1 MEFPHSQMVANVAAT
16 PSSVL
21 ELLDTIDHEPRGALT
36 AMKRQ
41 GRRVSRLVFWI
52 LNACLALVLL
62 GAVVHHVYTSD
73 FRPLAAFCI
82 PILIA
87 YFGFSSLL
95 YVRGRSLAKGRGQF
109 RTLYAAERAMQATI
123 WHLFGIILGISLYGL
138 LRLAG
143 IALDSGQ
150 PVPAGVWLLL
160 FLAPYSLM
168 QIALFHFMDAAWAIS
183 PSVLGRTSPSEVRR
197 RVQS

>member
-1 MEFPHSQMVANVAAT
+1 MEYPHSQMVANVAAT
-16 PSSVL
+16 PPNVF
-21 ELLDTIDHEPRGALT
+21 ELLDTIDHRPRGALT
-36 AMKRQ
+36 VMKTHR
-41 GRRVSRLVFWI
+41 RRVSRLAFWT
-52 LNACLALVLL
+52 LNAALALVLL

-73 FRPLAAFCI
+73 FKPLAAFCI

-123 WHLFGIILGISLYGL
+123 WHLFGIILGVSLYGL
-138 LRLAG
+138 LRFVG

-150 PVPAGVWLLL
+150 PVPAGVWWLL

-168 QIALFHFMDAAWAIS
+168 QIALFNFMHAAWAIS
-183 PSVLGRTSPSEVRR
+183 PSLLGRTSPFQVRR